1 MKKVL
6 LMASGLLF
14 LFLNVQAQK
23 KSVDKVIAVLGSDVI
38 LLSELNQQYVMY
50 LNSGN
55 PVDEKVKC
63 YILQQM
69 LVQHLLKQQADIDS
83 VMIDDKAVD
92 DELDRRMRYQTQ
104 RAGGADKLEEFLNK
118 SILQYKDELR
128 PDVKDQLQANKMQG
142 TITEKVS
149 VTPSEVQKYFDS
161 YKKDSL
167 PDIPAEYE
175 VGQIAIQPEL
185 TKAEKQ
191 RFYDKLD
198 AIRLR
203 VKSGEDF
210 GFLAKTYS
218 EDPGSAAE
226 GGDLGFFDRTMMA
239 KEFTAWAFK
248 LKPGE
253 LSPVFETDFGFHI
266 LQVVERRGEQVH
278 ARHIL
283 IRPQTTPGSL
293 ERAKLHADSI
303 YNNVK
308 FNKMSFSTAA
318 SLYSSDKDSKYNGGM
333 VLFSDNVTARTT
345 SIPADKLDP
354 KVFLVVDTM
363 KVGEISKPVP
373 YTGADG
379 KEGYKIVL
387 LKSKI
392 PPHKGNLDQDYTKFK
407 EKAQQ
412 QKQDRVMSEWFEK
425 RRKNTYIRIDEDYQS
440 CPELKIWTK
449 AEVATPVE
457 TASTSTPEIETPTKK
472 SKRAKKVKAP
482 KTIPPAT
489 TTVEPLT
496 PTAPPAAPGKSN

>member
-69 LVQHLLKQQADIDS
+69 LIQHLLKQQADIDS
-83 VMIDDKAVD
+83 VMVDDKQVD
-92 DELDRRMRYQTQ
+92 DELDRRMRTQIQ
-104 RAGGADKLEEFLNK
+104 RAGGQDKLEEFLNK
-118 SILQYKDELR
+118 SVLQYKDELR

-149 VTPSEVQKYFDS
+149 VTPSEVKKYYDS

-175 VGQIAIQPEL
+175 IGAIVLHPQL
-185 TKAEKQ
+185 TKTEKQ
-191 RFYDKLD
+191 RFFDKLD

-210 GFLAKTYS
+210 AFLAKTYS
-218 EDPGSAAE
+218 EDPGSAPE
-226 GGDLGFFDRTMMA
+226 GGDLGFFDRSTMA
-239 KEFTAWAFK
+239 KEFTAYAFK
-248 LKPGE
+248 LKAGE

-266 LQVVERRGEQVH
+266 LQVIERRGEQVH

-283 IRPQTTPGSL
+283 IRPQTTPQSL
-293 ERAKLHADSI
+293 DRTKLHADSI
-303 YNNVK
+303 YNNLLT
-308 FNKMSFSTAA
+308 NKISFSTAA
-318 SLYSSDKDSKYNGGM
+318 SLYSDDKESKYNGGM
-333 VLFSDNVTARTT
+333 ILFADQQTARTT
-345 SIPADKLDP
+345 FIPADILDP
-354 KVFLVVDTM
+354 KDFLIIDTM
-363 KVGEISKPVP
+363 KVGEVSKPVP
-373 YTGADG
+373 FTGQDG

-392 PPHKGNLDQDYTKFK
+392 PPHKGNLDQDYAKFK

-412 QKQDRVMSEWFEK
+412 QKSDRVMSEWFEK
-425 RRKNTYIRIDEDYQS
+425 RRKGTYIRIDEDYMN
-440 CPELKIWTK
+440 CDELKIWTK
-449 AEVATPVE
+449 
-457 TASTSTPEIETPTKK
+457 
-472 SKRAKKVKAP
+472 
-482 KTIPPAT
+482 PAT
-489 TTVEPLT
+489 AET
-496 PTAPPAAPGKSN
+496 K

>member
-1 MKKVL
+1 MKKIL

-69 LVQHLLKQQADIDS
+69 LVQHLLKQQANIDS
-83 VMIDDKAVD
+83 VMVDDKQVD
-92 DELDRRMRYQTQ
+92 DELDKRMRYQIQ
-104 RAGGADKLEEFLNK
+104 RAGGQDKLEEFLNR
-118 SILQYKDELR
+118 SVLQYKDELR

-149 VTPSEVQKYFDS
+149 ITPIEVKKYYDT

-175 VGQIAIQPEL
+175 VGEIVLNPEL
-185 TKAEKQ
+185 TKSEKQ

-210 GFLAKTYS
+210 AFLAKTYS

-239 KEFTAWAFK
+239 KEFTAFAFK

-253 LSPVFETDFGFHI
+253 LSPVFETEFGFHI

-283 IRPQTTPGSL
+283 IRPQTTPQSL
-293 ERAKLHADSI
+293 DRAKLHADSV
-303 YNNVK
+303 YNNVIA
-308 FNKMSFSTAA
+308 NKLSFSAAA
-318 SLYSSDKDSKYNGGM
+318 SLYSANKDSKYNGGM
-333 VLFSDNVTARTT
+333 LLYADNVTARTT
-345 SIPADKLDP
+345 FIPADKLDP

-363 KVGEISKPVP
+363 KVGEVSKPVP
-373 YTGADG
+373 FTGADG
-379 KEGYKIVL
+379 KEGYKIIL

-392 PPHKGNLDQDYTKFK
+392 PPHKGNLDQDYSKFK
-407 EKAQQ
+407 EKAEQ
-412 QKQDRVMSEWFEK
+412 QKKDRVMSEWFEK
-425 RRKNTYIRIDEDYQS
+425 RRKNTYIRIDPDYNS
-440 CPELKIWTK
+440 CDELKIWTK
-449 AEVATPVE
+449 PTEAE
-457 TASTSTPEIETPTKK
+457 KK
-472 SKRAKKVKAP
+472 
-482 KTIPPAT
+482 
-489 TTVEPLT
+489 
-496 PTAPPAAPGKSN
+496 

>member
-6 LMASGLLF
+6 WLASGLLF
-14 LFLNVQAQK
+14 LFFNAQAQIK
-23 KSVDKVIAVLGSDVI
+23 PQSKSVDKVVAVLGSDVI

-83 VMIDDKAVD
+83 VMVDDKQVD
-92 DELDRRMRYQTQ
+92 DELDRRMRYQIQ
-104 RAGGADKLEEFLNK
+104 RAGGQDKLEEFLNR
-118 SILQYKDELR
+118 SVLQYKDELR
-128 PDVKDQLQANKMQG
+128 PDIRDQLQANKMQG

-149 VTPSEVQKYFDS
+149 ITPIEVKKYYDS

-175 VGQIAIQPEL
+175 VGEIVLHPEL
-185 TKAEKQ
+185 TKIEKQ
-191 RFYDKLD
+191 RYFDKLD

-239 KEFTAWAFK
+239 KEFTAYAFK
-248 LKPGE
+248 LKPGD
-253 LSPVFETDFGFHI
+253 LSPVFETEFGYHV
-266 LQVVERRGEQVH
+266 LQVIERRGEQVH

-283 IRPQTTPGSL
+283 IRPQTTPESL
-293 ERAKLHADSI
+293 NRVKLHADSV
-303 YNNVK
+303 YNNLIDK
-308 FNKMSFSTAA
+308 KLSFSAAA
-318 SLYSSDKDSKYNGGM
+318 SLYSADKESKYNGGM
-333 VLFSDNVTARTT
+333 ILFADNVTARTT
-345 SIPADKLDP
+345 FIPADKLDP
-354 KVFLVVDTM
+354 KTFLVVDTM
-363 KVGEISKPVP
+363 KVGEISRPVTF
-373 YTGADG
+373 TGQDG
-379 KEGYKIVL
+379 KEGYKIVF

-392 PPHKGNLDQDYTKFK
+392 PPHKGNLEQDYTKFK

-412 QKQDRVMSEWFEK
+412 QKSDRVMSEWFEQ
-425 RRKNTYIRIDEDYQS
+425 RRKNTYIRIDEDYLG
-440 CPELKIWTK
+440 CDELKIWTK
-449 AEVATPVE
+449 PMEKKTAE
-457 TASTSTPEIETPTKK
+457 
-472 SKRAKKVKAP
+472 
-482 KTIPPAT
+482 
-489 TTVEPLT
+489 
-496 PTAPPAAPGKSN
+496 

>member
-1 MKKVL
+1 MKKIL

-14 LFLNVQAQK
+14 LFLNVQSQT

-69 LVQHLLKQQADIDS
+69 LVQHLLKQQANIDS
-83 VMIDDKAVD
+83 VMVDDKQVD
-92 DELDRRMRYQTQ
+92 DELDKRMRYQIQ
-104 RAGGADKLEEFLNK
+104 RAGGQDKLEEFLNR
-118 SILQYKDELR
+118 SVLQYKDELR

-149 VTPSEVQKYFDS
+149 ITPVEVRKYYDS

-175 VGQIAIQPEL
+175 VGEIVINPEL
-185 TKAEKQ
+185 TKSEKQ
-191 RFYDKLD
+191 RFFDKLD

-218 EDPGSAAE
+218 EDPGSAPE

-239 KEFTAWAFK
+239 KEFTAYAFK

-253 LSPVFETDFGFHI
+253 LSPVFETDFGFHV

-283 IRPQTTPGSL
+283 IRPQTTPQSL
-293 ERAKLHADSI
+293 DRAKLHADSV
-303 YNNVK
+303 YNNVIA
-308 FNKMSFSTAA
+308 NKLSFSAAA
-318 SLYSSDKDSKYNGGM
+318 SLYSSNKESKYNGGM
-333 VLFSDNVTARTT
+333 LLFADNVTARTT
-345 SIPADKLDP
+345 FIPADKLDP

-363 KVGEISKPVP
+363 KVGEISRPVP
-373 YTGADG
+373 FTAADG
-379 KEGYKIVL
+379 KEGYKIIL

-392 PPHKGNLDQDYTKFK
+392 APHKGNLEQDYAKFK

-412 QKQDRVMSEWFEK
+412 QKMDRVMSEWFEK
-425 RRKNTYIRIDEDYQS
+425 RRKSTYIRIDPDYS
-440 CPELKIWTK
+440 TCDELKIWTK
-449 AEVATPVE
+449 PLPEE
-457 TASTSTPEIETPTKK
+457 TK
-472 SKRAKKVKAP
+472 
-482 KTIPPAT
+482 
-489 TTVEPLT
+489 
-496 PTAPPAAPGKSN
+496 

>member
-14 LFLNVQAQK
+14 LFMMNVQAQT

-83 VMIDDKAVD
+83 VMVDDKQVD
-92 DELDRRMRYQTQ
+92 DELDRRMRYQIQ
-104 RAGGADKLEEFLNK
+104 RAGGQDKLEEFLNK
-118 SILQYKDELR
+118 SVLQYKDELR

-149 VTPSEVQKYFDS
+149 ITPSEVTKYFES

-175 VGQIAIQPEL
+175 VGEITLNPEL
-185 TKAEKQ
+185 TKLEKQ
-191 RFYDKLD
+191 RFLDKLD

-266 LQVVERRGEQVH
+266 LQVIERRGEQVH

-283 IRPQTTPGSL
+283 IRPQTTPQSL

-303 YNNVK
+303 YTNIQA
-308 FNKMSFSTAA
+308 NKLSFSTAA
-318 SLYSSDKDSKYNGGM
+318 SLYSADKESKYNGGM
-333 VLFSDNVTARTT
+333 ILFSDNVTARTT
-345 SIPADKLDP
+345 FIPADKLDP
-354 KVFLVVDTM
+354 KVYQVIDTM

-373 YTGADG
+373 FTGQDG

-387 LKSKI
+387 LKSNV
-392 PPHKGNLDQDYTKFK
+392 PAHKGNLDQDYTKFK
-407 EKAQQ
+407 DKAQQ
-412 QKQDRVMSEWFEK
+412 QKSDRIMSEWFEK
-425 RRKNTYIRIDEDYQS
+425 RRKNTYIRIDKDYQECS
-440 CPELKIWTK
+440 ELKIWTK
-449 AEVATPVE
+449 PE
-457 TASTSTPEIETPTKK
+457 TTE
-472 SKRAKKVKAP
+472 AK
-482 KTIPPAT
+482 
-489 TTVEPLT
+489 
-496 PTAPPAAPGKSN
+496 

>member
-1 MKKVL
+1 MKKML

-14 LFLNVQAQK
+14 LFLTVKAQPK

-69 LVQHLLKQQADIDS
+69 LIQHLLKQQADIDS
-83 VMIDDKAVD
+83 VMVDDKQVD
-92 DELDRRMRYQTQ
+92 DELDRRMRTQIQ
-104 RAGGADKLEEFLNK
+104 RAGGQDKLEEFLNK
-118 SILQYKDELR
+118 SVLQYKDELR

-149 VTPSEVQKYFDS
+149 ITPLEVKKYFDT

-175 VGQIAIQPEL
+175 IGEIVVHPEL

-218 EDPGSAAE
+218 EDPGSAPE

-239 KEFTAWAFK
+239 KEFTAYAFK

-283 IRPQTTPGSL
+283 IRPQSTPQSL
-293 ERAKLHADSI
+293 DRAKLHADSV
-303 YNNVK
+303 YTNVAT
-308 FNKMSFSTAA
+308 NKMSFSTAA
-318 SLYSSDKDSKYNGGM
+318 SLYSADKESKYNGGM
-333 VLFSDNVTARTT
+333 ILFADNVTARTT
-345 SIPADKLDP
+345 FIPADKLDP
-354 KVFLVVDTM
+354 KDFLVVDTM

-373 YTGADG
+373 FTGQDG

-387 LKSKI
+387 LKAKI
-392 PPHKGNLDQDYTKFK
+392 PPHKGNLEQDYAKFK

-412 QKQDRVMSEWFEK
+412 QKSDRVMSEWFEK
-425 RRKNTYIRIDEDYQS
+425 RRKGTYIRIDPDYTS
-440 CPELKIWTK
+440 CSELKIWT
-449 AEVATPVE
+449 APQSTE
-457 TASTSTPEIETPTKK
+457 TK
-472 SKRAKKVKAP
+472 
-482 KTIPPAT
+482 
-489 TTVEPLT
+489 
-496 PTAPPAAPGKSN
+496 

>member
-14 LFLNVQAQK
+14 LFMMNVQAQT

-83 VMIDDKAVD
+83 VMVDDKQVD
-92 DELDRRMRYQTQ
+92 DELDRRMRYQIQ
-104 RAGGADKLEEFLNK
+104 RAGGQDKLEEFLNK
-118 SILQYKDELR
+118 SVLQYKDELR

-149 VTPSEVQKYFDS
+149 VTPSEVTKYFES

-175 VGQIAIQPEL
+175 VGEITLNPEL
-185 TKAEKQ
+185 TKLEKQ
-191 RFYDKLD
+191 RFLDKLD

-266 LQVVERRGEQVH
+266 LQVIERRGEQVH

-283 IRPQTTPGSL
+283 IRPQTTPQSL

-303 YNNVK
+303 YTNILA
-308 FNKMSFSTAA
+308 NKLSFSTAA
-318 SLYSSDKDSKYNGGM
+318 SLYSADKESKYNGGM
-333 VLFSDNVTARTT
+333 ILFSDNVTARTT
-345 SIPADKLDP
+345 FIPADKLDP
-354 KVFLVVDTM
+354 KVYQVIDTM

-373 YTGADG
+373 FTGQDG

-387 LKSKI
+387 LKSNV
-392 PPHKGNLDQDYTKFK
+392 PAHKGNLDQDYTKFK
-407 EKAQQ
+407 DKAQQ
-412 QKQDRVMSEWFEK
+412 QKSDRIMSEWFEK
-425 RRKNTYIRIDEDYQS
+425 RRKNTYIRIDKDYQECS
-440 CPELKIWTK
+440 ELKIWTK
-449 AEVATPVE
+449 PE
-457 TASTSTPEIETPTKK
+457 TTE
-472 SKRAKKVKAP
+472 AK
-482 KTIPPAT
+482 
-489 TTVEPLT
+489 
-496 PTAPPAAPGKSN
+496 

>member
-6 LMASGLLF
+6 LMASGLLL
-14 LFLNVQAQK
+14 LFLTVKAQPK

-63 YILQQM
+63 YIMQQM
-69 LVQHLLKQQADIDS
+69 LIQHLLKQQAEIDS
-83 VMIDDKAVD
+83 VMVDDKQVD
-92 DELDRRMRYQTQ
+92 DELDRRMRTQIQ
-104 RAGGADKLEEFLNK
+104 RAGGQDKLEEFLNK
-118 SILQYKDELR
+118 SVLQYKDELR

-149 VTPSEVQKYFDS
+149 VTPLEVKKYFDT

-175 VGQIAIQPEL
+175 IGEIVVHPEL
-185 TKAEKQ
+185 TKSEKQ

-218 EDPGSAAE
+218 EDPGSAPE

-239 KEFTAWAFK
+239 KEFTAYAFK

-253 LSPVFETDFGFHI
+253 VSPVFETEFGFHV

-283 IRPQTTPGSL
+283 VRPQSTPQSMD
-293 ERAKLHADSI
+293 RAKLHADSI
-303 YNNVK
+303 YNNLILK
-308 FNKMSFSTAA
+308 KISFSTAA
-318 SLYSSDKDSKYNGGM
+318 SLYSDDKQSKYNGGM
-333 VLFSDNVTARTT
+333 ILFAGADSRTT

-354 KVFLVVDTM
+354 KDFLVVDTM
-363 KVGEISKPVP
+363 KVGEISKPVSF
-373 YTGADG
+373 TGADG
-379 KEGYKIVL
+379 KEGYKIVM

-392 PPHKGNLDQDYTKFK
+392 APHKGNLDQDYTKFK
-407 EKAQQ
+407 DKAQE
-412 QKQDRVMSEWFEK
+412 QKSNRVMSEWFEK
-425 RRKNTYIRIDEDYQS
+425 RRKGTFIRIDPDYS
-440 CPELKIWTK
+440 TCDELKIWTK
-449 AEVATPVE
+449 
-457 TASTSTPEIETPTKK
+457 
-472 SKRAKKVKAP
+472 
-482 KTIPPAT
+482 
-489 TTVEPLT
+489 
-496 PTAPPAAPGKSN
+496 PAAEQTK

>member
-1 MKKVL
+1 MKKIL

-14 LFLNVQAQK
+14 LFLNVQSQT

-69 LVQHLLKQQADIDS
+69 LVQHLLKQQANIDS
-83 VMIDDKAVD
+83 VMVDDKQVD
-92 DELDRRMRYQTQ
+92 DELDKRMRYQIQ
-104 RAGGADKLEEFLNK
+104 RAGGQDKLEEFLNR
-118 SILQYKDELR
+118 SVLQYKDELR

-149 VTPSEVQKYFDS
+149 ITPVEVRKYYDS

-175 VGQIAIQPEL
+175 VGEIVINPEL
-185 TKAEKQ
+185 TKSEKQ
-191 RFYDKLD
+191 RFFDKLD

-218 EDPGSAAE
+218 EDPGSAPE

-239 KEFTAWAFK
+239 KEFTAYAFK

-253 LSPVFETDFGFHI
+253 LSPVFETDFGFHV

-283 IRPQTTPGSL
+283 IRPQTTPQSL
-293 ERAKLHADSI
+293 DRAKLHADSV
-303 YNNVK
+303 YNNVIA
-308 FNKMSFSTAA
+308 NKLSFSAAA
-318 SLYSSDKDSKYNGGM
+318 SLYSSNKESKYNGGM
-333 VLFSDNVTARTT
+333 LLFADNVTARTT
-345 SIPADKLDP
+345 FIPADKLDP

-373 YTGADG
+373 FTGADG
-379 KEGYKIVL
+379 KEGFKIIL

-392 PPHKGNLDQDYTKFK
+392 APHKGNLEQDYAKFK

-412 QKQDRVMSEWFEK
+412 QKMDRVMSEWFEK
-425 RRKNTYIRIDEDYQS
+425 RRKSTYIRIDPDYS
-440 CPELKIWTK
+440 TCDELKIWTK
-449 AEVATPVE
+449 PIPEE
-457 TASTSTPEIETPTKK
+457 TK
-472 SKRAKKVKAP
+472 
-482 KTIPPAT
+482 
-489 TTVEPLT
+489 
-496 PTAPPAAPGKSN
+496 

>member
-14 LFLNVQAQK
+14 LFFTVKAQPK
-23 KSVDKVIAVLGSDVI
+23 QSVDKVIAVLGSEVI

-55 PVDEKVKC
+55 PANEQVKC
-63 YILQQM
+63 QIMQQM
-69 LVQHLLKQQADIDS
+69 LVQHLLKQQAEIDS
-83 VMIDDKAVD
+83 VMVDDKQVD
-92 DELDRRMRYQTQ
+92 DELDRRMRYQIQ
-104 RAGGADKLEEFLNK
+104 RAGGQDKLEEFLNR
-118 SILQYKDELR
+118 SVLQYKDELR

-149 VTPSEVQKYFDS
+149 VTPSEVQQYYNT

-175 VGQIAIQPEL
+175 VGEIVIHPEL

-210 GFLAKTYS
+210 GFLSKTYS
-218 EDPGSAAE
+218 EDPGSAPE

-239 KEFTAWAFK
+239 KEFTAYAFK

-253 LSPVFETDFGFHI
+253 ISPVFETEFGFHI

-283 IRPQTTPGSL
+283 IRPQTTPQAL
-293 ERAKLHADSI
+293 DRAKLHADSI
-303 YNNVK
+303 YNNILTDK
-308 FNKMSFSTAA
+308 ISFSSAA
-318 SLYSSDKDSKYNGGM
+318 SLYSADKESKYNGGM
-333 VLFSDNVTARTT
+333 ILYADNQTARTT
-345 SIPADKLDP
+345 FIPADKLDP

-363 KVGEISKPVP
+363 KVGEVSRPTP
-373 YTGADG
+373 FTAQDG
-379 KEGYKIVL
+379 KEGYKIVI

-392 PPHKGNLDQDYTKFK
+392 APHKGNLDQDYTKFK
-407 EKAQQ
+407 EKAQE
-412 QKQDRVMSEWFEK
+412 QKSNRVMSEWFEK
-425 RRKNTYIRIDEDYQS
+425 RRENTYIRIDSDYQS
-440 CPELKIWTK
+440 CDELKLWTK
-449 AEVATPVE
+449 PMP
-457 TASTSTPEIETPTKK
+457 TASK
-472 SKRAKKVKAP
+472 
-482 KTIPPAT
+482 
-489 TTVEPLT
+489 
-496 PTAPPAAPGKSN
+496 

>member
-14 LFLNVQAQK
+14 LFIMNVQAQT

-63 YILQQM
+63 YIMQQM

-83 VMIDDKAVD
+83 VMVDDKQVD
-92 DELDRRMRYQTQ
+92 DELDRRMRYQIQ
-104 RAGGADKLEEFLNK
+104 RAGGQDKLEEFLNK
-118 SILQYKDELR
+118 SVLQYKDELR

-149 VTPSEVQKYFDS
+149 VTPSEVKKYFES

-175 VGQIAIQPEL
+175 VGEITLNPEL
-185 TKAEKQ
+185 TKVEKQ
-191 RFYDKLD
+191 RYMDKLD

-226 GGDLGFFDRTMMA
+226 GGDLGFFDRTQMA

-283 IRPQTTPGSL
+283 VRPQSTPQSL
-293 ERAKLHADSI
+293 DRAKLHADSI
-303 YNNVK
+303 YTNILGK
-308 FNKMSFSTAA
+308 KLSFSTAA
-318 SLYSSDKDSKYNGGM
+318 SLYSADKESKYNGGM
-333 VLFSDNVTARTT
+333 ILFSDNVTARTT
-345 SIPADKLDP
+345 FIPADKLDP
-354 KVFLVVDTM
+354 KIYQVIDTM

-373 YTGADG
+373 FTGQDG
-379 KEGYKIVL
+379 KEGFKIVF
-387 LKSKI
+387 LKASV
-392 PPHKGNLDQDYTKFK
+392 PAHKGNLDQDYAKFK
-407 EKAQQ
+407 DKAQQ
-412 QKQDRVMSEWFEK
+412 QKSDRVMSEWFEK
-425 RRKNTYIRIDEDYQS
+425 RRKNTYIRIDSDYQDCS
-440 CPELKIWTK
+440 ELKIWTK
-449 AEVATPVE
+449 
-457 TASTSTPEIETPTKK
+457 PE
-472 SKRAKKVKAP
+472 
-482 KTIPPAT
+482 T
-489 TTVEPLT
+489 TTET
-496 PTAPPAAPGKSN
+496 K

>member
-1 MKKVL
+1 MKKIL

-14 LFLNVQAQK
+14 LFLNVQSQT

-69 LVQHLLKQQADIDS
+69 LVQHLLKQQANIDS
-83 VMIDDKAVD
+83 VMVDDKQVD
-92 DELDRRMRYQTQ
+92 DELDKRMRYQIQ
-104 RAGGADKLEEFLNK
+104 RAGGQDKLEEFLNR
-118 SILQYKDELR
+118 SVLQYKDELR

-149 VTPSEVQKYFDS
+149 ITPVEVRKYYDS

-175 VGQIAIQPEL
+175 VGEIVINPEL
-185 TKAEKQ
+185 TKSEKQ
-191 RFYDKLD
+191 RFFDKLD

-218 EDPGSAAE
+218 EDPGSAPE

-239 KEFTAWAFK
+239 KEFTAYAFK

-253 LSPVFETDFGFHI
+253 LSPVFETDFGFHV

-283 IRPQTTPGSL
+283 IRPQTTPQSL
-293 ERAKLHADSI
+293 DRAKLHADSV
-303 YNNVK
+303 YNNVIA
-308 FNKMSFSTAA
+308 NKLSFSAAA
-318 SLYSSDKDSKYNGGM
+318 SLYSSNKESKYNGGM
-333 VLFSDNVTARTT
+333 LLFADNVTARTT
-345 SIPADKLDP
+345 FIPADKLDP

-363 KVGEISKPVP
+363 KVGEISRPVP
-373 YTGADG
+373 FTGADG
-379 KEGYKIVL
+379 KEGYKIIL

-392 PPHKGNLDQDYTKFK
+392 APHKGNLEQDYAKFK

-412 QKQDRVMSEWFEK
+412 QKMDRVMSEWFEK
-425 RRKNTYIRIDEDYQS
+425 RRKSTYIRIDPDYS
-440 CPELKIWTK
+440 TCDELKIWTK
-449 AEVATPVE
+449 PLPEE
-457 TASTSTPEIETPTKK
+457 TK
-472 SKRAKKVKAP
+472 
-482 KTIPPAT
+482 
-489 TTVEPLT
+489 
-496 PTAPPAAPGKSN
+496 